1 MLWQLQIICILK
13 RDNKYKKGWID
24 RWMDI
29 KKGKKCFV
37 ELIAKIEKAEV
48 FKKKY
53 AAHLY
58 FK

>member
-1 MLWQLQIICILK
+1 
-13 RDNKYKKGWID
+13 
-24 RWMDI
+24 MDI
-29 KKGKKCFV
+29 KKGKKCFI